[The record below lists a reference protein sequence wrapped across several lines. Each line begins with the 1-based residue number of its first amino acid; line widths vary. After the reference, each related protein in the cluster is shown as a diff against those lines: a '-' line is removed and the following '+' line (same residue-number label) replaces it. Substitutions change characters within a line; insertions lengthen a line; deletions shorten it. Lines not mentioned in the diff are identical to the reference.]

1 MAGRRDIFEKAVNEG
16 NSAAW
21 DQQWEQAVA
30 AYRAALGEFP
40 DDTGVLSNLG
50 LALLAMNKPDE
61 ALIVYQHTARLS
73 PGDSV
78 AIEKSAEILEQLGRA
93 SEAALAYLAVAE
105 IHAARRDAVKAI
117 ENWSRAAEMAPDNL
131 QAHLR
136 LATAY
141 DRTNRPAEAIAEYLT
156 VARLVQQQGDG
167 QKALQAAQRAVQI
180 DPRNNEAMQAVEMI
194 QRGVAL
200 PAPQRKRGGTG
211 PLRKRPFAD
220 FAKEAATSGE
230 AHKPEKKSNPMVAAR
245 DAAMSKLASLLFD
258 IGDDESET
266 TRQGQGGLF
275 KKAITDPFK
284 NARDN
289 KAQIITYVTQA
300 IDVQTKGDLNA
311 AAAFYEKALRAGMEH
326 GALNYTLAAA
336 YFDLE
341 RYTDAIKQFQPAT
354 NHLEYAAGAHFGL
367 GLCYGRDG
375 EMADAV
381 SHLLDCLRLV
391 DMGTVQPRQADSLS
405 GLYEN
410 FQESLERSNQSE
422 EELTKIG
429 ENLIAFLS
437 GPDWQNRVGQ
447 ARQRLNSQ
455 QDADAGML
463 APLAEMLY
471 IPGAEHVMEVM
482 NAIEKYMSRK
492 WLDTAMNE
500 AHRGVE
506 LSPTYLPIH
515 LKIAE
520 ILVAQNKTEAAIA
533 KYNVIA
539 ELYRVRGESLRAGK
553 MYEQMVRLAPMDLDI
568 RAKLIDLLMAQG
580 RIEDAVRQHLD
591 MAVAHQDLAD
601 LEKARQTY
609 AEALRLAQSPGVDRS
624 LASQALH
631 CMGDIDIQR
640 LDWRQ
645 ALRTYEQIKVADP
658 NDSQARAT
666 LIDLHFRLGQA
677 RQALV
682 ETDDWIKQ
690 LIASGNIAGAAAF
703 IESLVDS
710 RTDDIGLRSRL
721 VRLYQQTGRKADAIA
736 QLETIGD
743 LQIQAGRKADA
754 AQTIQAILALGPDDP
769 ASYQQ
774 LLAELQASG

>member
-21 DQQWEQAVA
+21 DQQWEQAIA
-30 AYRAALGEFP
+30 AYRTALAEFP

-50 LALLAMNKPDE
+50 LALLAMNRLEE
-61 ALIVYQHTARLS
+61 ALIVYQHTARHNPS
-73 PGDSV
+73 EPV
-78 AIEKSAEILEQLGRA
+78 AVEKSAEILEQLGRA

-105 IHAARRDAVKAI
+105 IHASRRDAVRAI
-117 ENWSRAAEMAPDNL
+117 ENWSRAAEMAPDNM

-141 DRTNRPAEAIAEYLT
+141 DRTNRAAEAIAEYLI
-156 VARLVQQQGDG
+156 VARLMQKQGDG
-167 QKALQAAQRAVQI
+167 QKALQAAQRAVQL
-180 DPRNNEAMQAVEMI
+180 DPRNSEAMQAVEMI

-200 PAPQRKRGGTG
+200 PSPQRKRGGTG

-220 FAKEAATSGE
+220 FAKEEVSAGQSQQA
-230 AHKPEKKSNPMVAAR
+230 EKKSNPLITTR
-245 DAAMSKLASLLFD
+245 ETAMTKLASSLFD
-258 IGDDESET
+258 IGDEEAEPA
-266 TRQGQGGLF
+266 RQGQGGLF

-284 NARDN
+284 NARDS
-289 KAQIITYVTQA
+289 KGQIITYVTQA
-300 IDVQTKGDLNA
+300 IDQQTKGDINS
-311 AAAFYEKALRAGMEH
+311 AAAFYEKALRAGLELA
-326 GALNYTLAAA
+326 ALNFTLAAA

-341 RYTDAIKQFQPAT
+341 RYADAIKQFQLAT
-354 NHLEYAAGAHFGL
+354 NHLDYAAGAHFGL
-367 GLCYGRDG
+367 GLSHGRDG
-375 EMADAV
+375 EMKEAI

-391 DMGTVQPRQADSLS
+391 DMGTVEPAQADNLS

-410 FQESLERSNQSE
+410 FQESLERSNQSDE
-422 EELTKIG
+422 DLTKIG
-429 ENLIAFLS
+429 ETLIAFLS
-437 GPDWQNRVGQ
+437 GPNWHARVQQ
-447 ARQRLNSQ
+447 ARQQLNLQ
-455 QDADAGML
+455 QDADTGL
-463 APLAEMLY
+463 LVPLAEMLY

-482 NAIEKYMSRK
+482 NTIEKYVAK
-492 WLDTAMNE
+492 EWLETAMDE

-520 ILVAQNKTEAAIA
+520 ILVAQNKPQFAIA

-539 ELYRVRGESLRAGK
+539 ELYRVRGESLRAGRI
-553 MYEQMVRLAPMDLDI
+553 YEQMVRLAPMDLDI
-568 RAKLIDLLMAQG
+568 RTKLIDLLMAQG
-580 RIEDAVRQHLD
+580 RLEDAVQQYMDL
-591 MAVAHQDLAD
+591 AIAHQDLAD

-609 AEALRLAQSPGVDRS
+609 AEALRLAQSPGVDRL
-624 LASQALH
+624 LATQVLRRMA
-631 CMGDIDIQR
+631 DIDMQR

-645 ALRTYEQIKVADP
+645 ALRTYEQIKISDP
-658 NDSQARAT
+658 NDSEARAT
-666 LIDLHFRLGQA
+666 VIDLNFRLGQV

-690 LIASGNIAGAAAF
+690 LLTAGNIAGAATF
-703 IESLVDS
+703 IEGLVNN

-721 VRLYQQTGRKADAIA
+721 ARLYQQTGRKAEAIA
-736 QLETIGD
+736 QLESIGD

-754 AQTIQAILALGPDDP
+754 VQTIQAILALGPDNP

-774 LLAELQASG
+774 LIAELQAGG